1 MNAYTDYTQLP
12 PEKLDEIA
20 DYVCEKFDEFRRSD
34 KRRKV
39 KERVAEA
46 RTAYDQDTEPATEP
60 WEGASNM
67 KFPLDTITVDHMV
80 PRLFATIA
88 GKDPIL
94 NMEDFGTLDKQYR
107 EDIIKFDNYVLKNDV
122 KLPKILDSWLHTM
135 AVDGQRYMLVHWERE
150 KIKRR
155 DFVVDPL
162 AEQGLL
168 TEENY
173 YQNPGL
179 YQGEMVPYLGMMMH
193 EFEETV
199 HDGAKITFVDFDDVY
214 FPDRIDDWEEAP
226 VLRKYWETWEAYKYK
241 AEKAKFRG
249 WLKPGKE
256 LLEEFE
262 GALYEKRPE
271 ADEEL
276 RLEVPDTEDRSSTTE
291 EGKLKQEL
299 LFIEGHV
306 CWDVDGDG
314 IQEKIIVRAEYNTRK
329 CVYIRNNNELDMF
342 NRKQLRMTSLFPE
355 PGTGYGYGFFHK
367 LRQIRD
373 GASTLFNTLVNSAV
387 IAMLPWFIYEEGAG
401 FEEQEPELHP
411 GKGVKVKD
419 ADKVKFPSI
428 NANAALF
435 KDFLNFYIGL
445 WERIVGLSD
454 YSLGRESESVGKKGS
469 TATGT
474 MAIIQE
480 GQIVHEYRGLTIQKQ
495 FEEIFEII
503 HDLYYLNMPPGLDA
517 AVLGKPLDRR
527 LMSRNYKLKLMG
539 STVSANRYNER
550 LEVQEALMIGEQ
562 GAKMGL
568 VNPEPLLRMYFK
580 TIRNLDVDE
589 VLAGPM
595 AGILERL
602 FNPQEGDPFAPLVS
616 DMSQKPP
623 EELAQDEMT
632 RQVGQQVKGELEEE
646 MQDVVAGMSQA
657 QRQNRAA
664 GV

>member
-1 MNAYTDYTQLP
+1 MAEYTDYRDLP

-20 DYVCEKFDEFRRSD
+20 DYVCEKFDEFRQSD

-39 KERVAEA
+39 KERVLEA
-46 RTAYDQDTEPATEP
+46 RDAYEQNTAPATEP

-67 KFPLDTITVDHMV
+67 KFPFDTITVDHMV
-80 PRLFATIA
+80 PRLYATIA

-94 NMEDFGTLDKQYR
+94 NMEDFGALDKQYR
-107 EDIIKFDNYVLKNDV
+107 EDIIKFDNYVLRNDV
-122 KLPKILDSWLHTM
+122 KLQNILDPWLHTM
-135 AVDGQRYMLVHWERE
+135 AVDGQRYVLVYWNRE
-150 KIKRR
+150 KVKRR
-155 DFVVDPL
+155 DFVRNPL
-162 AEQGLL
+162 ADSGLL
-168 TEENY
+168 TEEDY
-173 YQNPGL
+173 FQNPEAH
-179 YQGEMVPYLGMMMH
+179 QGEMVPYLGMMMH

-199 HDGAKITFVDFDDVY
+199 HDGAKVEFVDFDDVY

-226 VLRKYWETWEAYKYK
+226 VLRKYFETWEAYQYK
-241 AEKAKFRG
+241 AMKMKFRG
-249 WLKPGKE
+249 WIEPDKE
-256 LLEEFE
+256 TLEDFE
-262 GALYEKRPE
+262 GSLYDKRPSAE
-271 ADEEL
+271 EEL
-276 RLEVPDTEDRSSTTE
+276 KLEVTDTEDRASVTE

-299 LFIEGHV
+299 FFVEGHIN
-306 CWDVDGDG
+306 WDVDGDG

-329 CVYIRNNNELDMF
+329 CVYIRNNNEMDMF
-342 NRKQLRMTSLFPE
+342 NRKQIRMTTLFPE
-355 PGTGYGYGFFHK
+355 PNTGYGYGFFHK

-373 GASTLFNTLVNSAV
+373 GASVLFNTLVNSAI

-401 FEEQEPELHP
+401 FEEQEPELSP

-480 GQIVHEYRGLTIQKQ
+480 GQIVHEYRGVTIQHQ

-503 HDLYYLNMPPGLDA
+503 HDLYYLNMPPGLDVA
-517 AVLGKPLDRR
+517 ILGHPMDRR
-527 LMSRNYKLKLMG
+527 LMSRNYKLRLMG
-539 STVSANRYNER
+539 STVSANRYSER
-550 LEVQEALMIGEQ
+550 MEVQEALMVGKE
-562 GAKMGL
+562 GAQMGL

-595 AGILERL
+595 MQVLQRL
-602 FNPQEGDPFAPLVS
+602 FNPDEEDPFGPMVMEL
-616 DMSQKPP
+616 SQESP
-623 EELAQDEMT
+623 EELVDKQMT
-632 RQVGQQVKGELEEE
+632 QQVGEQVRGELKEEVD
-646 MQDVVAGMSQA
+646 QVMSPRSA
-657 QRQNRAA
+657 VNELT
-664 GV
+664 GE